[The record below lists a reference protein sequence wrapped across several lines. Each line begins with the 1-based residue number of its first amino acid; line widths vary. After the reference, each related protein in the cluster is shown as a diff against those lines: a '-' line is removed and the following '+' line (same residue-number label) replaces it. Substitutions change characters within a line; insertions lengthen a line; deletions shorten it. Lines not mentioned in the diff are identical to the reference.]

1 MKSTGPCLL
10 KISGPV
16 VSSLY
21 NRFCLETI
29 IFQEVCS
36 LPFVG
41 DRLAKKIWEI
51 IETGHLRRLDHI
63 DPKVELLNKFSG
75 VWGAG
80 PKTAEQWVA
89 QVSVLYF
96 HR

>member
-1 MKSTGPCLL
+1 MNWFL
-10 KISGPV
+10 KLV
-16 VSSLY
+16 F
-21 NRFCLETI
+21 RFVFFTI
-29 IFQEVCS
+29 IFVKKHFFFQEVCS

-75 VWGAG
+75 VWGVG

-89 QVSVLYF
+89 QVSVSFLQIIN
-96 HR
+96 